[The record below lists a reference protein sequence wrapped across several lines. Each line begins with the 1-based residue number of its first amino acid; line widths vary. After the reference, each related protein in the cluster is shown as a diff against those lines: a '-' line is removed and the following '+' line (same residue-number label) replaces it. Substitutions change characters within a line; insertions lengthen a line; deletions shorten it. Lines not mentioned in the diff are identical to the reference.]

1 MSTDFYE
8 YLHGGQ
14 QQSRAPRDLP
24 VTSSRQS
31 QPAQQMYSSAMS
43 NIEQVKRQLCEKID
57 VCCAQYG
64 LYGLK
69 VIDKAIAESLRMMI
83 NGVAQPVPQSMPQ
96 QQMPMQYNTPVAPS
110 VNEGYY
116 GGYRPAPQIQPQQPM
131 TQEEALNDA
140 FMNNLD
146 AILGECDKDAEKRAE
161 EQMKQRLYEQ
171 KQADMMIA
179 QNVDAARQNA
189 NIDLAAH
196 ENDFMLESEQDLRSY
211 V

>member
-14 QQSRAPRDLP
+14 QQPRAPRDLP
-24 VTSSRQS
+24 VTPQC
-31 QPAQQMYSSAMS
+31 QPQVAQQMFNSAMS

-69 VIDKAIAESLRMMI
+69 VIDKAIAESLRAMI
-83 NGVAQPVPQSMPQ
+83 NGVAQPM
-96 QQMPMQYNTPVAPS
+96 
-110 VNEGYY
+110 
-116 GGYRPAPQIQPQQPM
+116 PQQPM
-131 TQEEALNDA
+131 PQQMPVQYPQVNENVYGGYTPRPQMMPLQQPMTREEALTDS

-146 AILGECDKDAEKRAE
+146 AILSECDKDADKRAE

-179 QNVDAARQNA
+179 QNVDTARQNA

-196 ENDFMLESEQDLRSY
+196 ENDFTLESEEDLREY

>member
-14 QQSRAPRDLP
+14 QQPRAPRDLP
-24 VTSSRQS
+24 VTPQRQP
-31 QPAQQMYSSAMS
+31 QVAQQMYNSAMS

-69 VIDKAIAESLRMMI
+69 VIDKAIAESLRAMI
-83 NGVAQPVPQSMPQ
+83 NGVAQPMPQ
-96 QQMPMQYNTPVAPS
+96 QLVPQQMPIQYPQ
-110 VNEGYY
+110 VNENVY
-116 GGYRPAPQIQPQQPM
+116 GGYTPRPQMMPPQQSM
-131 TQEEALNDA
+131 TQEEALTDS

-146 AILGECDKDAEKRAE
+146 AILSECDKDADKRAE

-179 QNVDAARQNA
+179 KNVDTARQNA

-196 ENDFMLESEQDLRSY
+196 ENDFTLESEEDLREY

>member
-14 QQSRAPRDLP
+14 QQPRAPRDLP
-24 VTSSRQS
+24 VTPQRQP
-31 QPAQQMYSSAMS
+31 QVAQQMFNSAMS

-69 VIDKAIAESLRMMI
+69 VIDKAIAESLRAMI
-83 NGVAQPVPQSMPQ
+83 NGVAQPM
-96 QQMPMQYNTPVAPS
+96 
-110 VNEGYY
+110 
-116 GGYRPAPQIQPQQPM
+116 PQQPM
-131 TQEEALNDA
+131 PQQMPVQYPQVNENVYGGYTPRPRMMPLQQPMTREEALTDS

-146 AILGECDKDAEKRAE
+146 AILSECDKDADKRAE
-161 EQMKQRLYEQ
+161 EQIKQRLYEQ

-179 QNVDAARQNA
+179 QNVDTARQNA

-196 ENDFMLESEQDLRSY
+196 ENDFTLESEEDLREY

>member
-14 QQSRAPRDLP
+14 QSQRASRDLP
-24 VTSSRQS
+24 ITPQRRQ
-31 QPAQQMYSSAMS
+31 QPAQQMYDSAMC

-69 VIDKAIAESLRMMI
+69 VIDKAIAESLRAMI
-83 NGVAQPVPQSMPQ
+83 NGVAQPMPQ
-96 QQMPMQYNTPVAPS
+96 QPMPQQMPIQYPQ
-110 VNEGYY
+110 VNENVY
-116 GGYRPAPQIQPQQPM
+116 GGYTPRPQMMPPQQPM
-131 TQEEALNDA
+131 TQEEALTDS

-146 AILGECDKDAEKRAE
+146 TILSECDKDADKRAE

-179 QNVDAARQNA
+179 QNVDSARQNA

-196 ENDFMLESEQDLRSY
+196 ENDFTLESEEDLREY

>member
-14 QQSRAPRDLP
+14 QQPRAPRDLP
-24 VTSSRQS
+24 VTPQRQP
-31 QPAQQMYSSAMS
+31 QVAQQMFNSAMS

-69 VIDKAIAESLRMMI
+69 VIDKAIAESLRAMI
-83 NGVAQPVPQSMPQ
+83 NGVAQPMPQQSMPQ
-96 QQMPMQYNTPVAPS
+96 QMPVQYPQ
-110 VNEGYY
+110 VNENVY
-116 GGYRPAPQIQPQQPM
+116 GGYTPRPQMMPLQQPM
-131 TQEEALNDA
+131 TREEALTDS

-146 AILGECDKDAEKRAE
+146 AILSECDKDADKRAE

-196 ENDFMLESEQDLRSY
+196 ENDFTLESEEDLREY

>member
-14 QQSRAPRDLP
+14 QSQRASRDLP
-24 VTSSRQS
+24 ITPQRRQ
-31 QPAQQMYSSAMS
+31 QPAQQMYDSAMS

-69 VIDKAIAESLRMMI
+69 VIDKAIAESLRAMI
-83 NGVAQPVPQSMPQ
+83 NGVAQPMSQQSMPQ
-96 QQMPMQYNTPVAPS
+96 QMPIQYPQ
-110 VNEGYY
+110 VNENVY
-116 GGYRPAPQIQPQQPM
+116 GGYAPRQQMMPPQQPM
-131 TQEEALNDA
+131 TREEAMTDA

-146 AILGECDKDAEKRAE
+146 AILSECDKDADKRAE

-179 QNVDAARQNA
+179 QNVDSARQNA

-196 ENDFMLESEQDLRSY
+196 ENDFTLVSEEDLREY

>member
-14 QQSRAPRDLP
+14 QQPRAPRDLP
-24 VTSSRQS
+24 VTPQRQP
-31 QPAQQMYSSAMS
+31 QVAQQMFNSAMS

-69 VIDKAIAESLRMMI
+69 VIDKAIAESLRAMI
-83 NGVAQPVPQSMPQ
+83 NGVAQPM
-96 QQMPMQYNTPVAPS
+96 
-110 VNEGYY
+110 
-116 GGYRPAPQIQPQQPM
+116 PQQPM
-131 TQEEALNDA
+131 PQQMPVQYPQVNENVYGGYTPRPQMMPLQQPMTREEALTDS

-146 AILGECDKDAEKRAE
+146 AILSECDKDADKRAE

-179 QNVDAARQNA
+179 QNVDTARQNA

-196 ENDFMLESEQDLRSY
+196 ENDFMLESEEDLREY

>member
-14 QQSRAPRDLP
+14 QSQRASRDLP
-24 VTSSRQS
+24 ITPQRQP
-31 QPAQQMYSSAMS
+31 QQAQQMFNSAMS

-69 VIDKAIAESLRMMI
+69 VIDKAIAESLRAMI
-83 NGVAQPVPQSMPQ
+83 NGVAQPIPQQSMTQ
-96 QQMPMQYNTPVAPS
+96 QQMPIQYPQ
-110 VNEGYY
+110 VNENVY
-116 GGYRPAPQIQPQQPM
+116 GGYAPRQQMMPPQQPM
-131 TQEEALNDA
+131 TREEAMTDA

-146 AILGECDKDAEKRAE
+146 AILSECDKDADKRAE

-179 QNVDAARQNA
+179 QNVDSARQNA

-196 ENDFMLESEQDLRSY
+196 ENDFTLVSEEDLREY

>member
-14 QQSRAPRDLP
+14 QSQRASRDLP
-24 VTSSRQS
+24 ITPQRRQ
-31 QPAQQMYSSAMS
+31 QPAQQMYDSAMS

-69 VIDKAIAESLRMMI
+69 VIDKAIAESLRAMI
-83 NGVAQPVPQSMPQ
+83 NGVAQPMPQQSMPQ
-96 QQMPMQYNTPVAPS
+96 QMSIQYPQ
-110 VNEGYY
+110 VNENVY
-116 GGYRPAPQIQPQQPM
+116 GGYAPRPQMLPPQQPM
-131 TQEEALNDA
+131 TQEEALTDS

-146 AILGECDKDAEKRAE
+146 AILSECDKDADKRAE

-179 QNVDAARQNA
+179 QNVDTARQNA

-196 ENDFMLESEQDLRSY
+196 ENDFMLESEEDLREY

>member
-14 QQSRAPRDLP
+14 QQPQRASRDLP
-24 VTSSRQS
+24 ITPQRQP
-31 QPAQQMYSSAMS
+31 QQAQQMFNSAMS

-69 VIDKAIAESLRMMI
+69 VIDKAIAESLRAMI
-83 NGVAQPVPQSMPQ
+83 NCVAQPMPQ
-96 QQMPMQYNTPVAPS
+96 QLVPQQMPIQYPQ
-110 VNEGYY
+110 VNENVY
-116 GGYRPAPQIQPQQPM
+116 GGYTPRPQMMPPQQSM
-131 TQEEALNDA
+131 TQEEALTDS

-146 AILGECDKDAEKRAE
+146 AILSECDKDADKRAE

-179 QNVDAARQNA
+179 QNVDTARQNA

-196 ENDFMLESEQDLRSY
+196 ENDFTLESEEDLREY

>member
-14 QQSRAPRDLP
+14 QQPRAPRELP
-24 VTSSRQS
+24 VTRR
-31 QPAQQMYSSAMS
+31 PAPPSPPPTSERMYNTAMS

-69 VIDKAIAESLRMMI
+69 VIDKAIADSLRMMI
-83 NGVAQPVPQSMPQ
+83 NGVAQPVPQPMPQ
-96 QQMPMQYNTPVAPS
+96 QQMPMQYNPP

-116 GGYRPAPQIQPQQPM
+116 GGYSPAPQMQPQQPM
-131 TQEEALNDA
+131 TQEEAVNNA

-179 QNVDAARQNA
+179 QNVDTARQNA

-196 ENDFMLESEQDLRSY
+196 ENDFTLESEQDLRSY

>member
-14 QQSRAPRDLP
+14 QQPRASRDLP
-24 VTSSRQS
+24 ITPQRQP
-31 QPAQQMYSSAMS
+31 QQAQQMFNSAMS

-69 VIDKAIAESLRMMI
+69 VIDKAIAESLRAMI
-83 NGVAQPVPQSMPQ
+83 NGVAQPMPQ
-96 QQMPMQYNTPVAPS
+96 QPMPQQMPIQYPQ
-110 VNEGYY
+110 VNENVY
-116 GGYRPAPQIQPQQPM
+116 GGYAPRPQMMPPQQPM
-131 TQEEALNDA
+131 TQEEALTDS

-146 AILGECDKDAEKRAE
+146 TILSECDKDADKRAE

-179 QNVDAARQNA
+179 QNVDSARQNA

-196 ENDFMLESEQDLRSY
+196 ENDFTLESEEDLREY

>member
-14 QQSRAPRDLP
+14 QQPRASRDLP
-24 VTSSRQS
+24 ITPQRQP
-31 QPAQQMYSSAMS
+31 QQAQQMFNSAMS

-69 VIDKAIAESLRMMI
+69 VIDKAIAESLRAMI
-83 NGVAQPVPQSMPQ
+83 NGVAQPMPQ
-96 QQMPMQYNTPVAPS
+96 QLVPQQMPIQYPQ
-110 VNEGYY
+110 VNENVY
-116 GGYRPAPQIQPQQPM
+116 GGYTPRPQMMSPQQPM
-131 TQEEALNDA
+131 TQEEALTDS

-146 AILGECDKDAEKRAE
+146 AILSECDKDADKRAE

-179 QNVDAARQNA
+179 QNVDTARQNA

-196 ENDFMLESEQDLRSY
+196 ENDFTLESEEDLREY

>member
-14 QQSRAPRDLP
+14 QSQRASRDLP
-24 VTSSRQS
+24 ITPQRQP
-31 QPAQQMYSSAMS
+31 QQAQQMFNSAMS

-69 VIDKAIAESLRMMI
+69 VIDKAIAESLRAMI
-83 NGVAQPVPQSMPQ
+83 NGVAQPMPQ
-96 QQMPMQYNTPVAPS
+96 QPVPQQMPIQYPQ
-110 VNEGYY
+110 VNENVY
-116 GGYRPAPQIQPQQPM
+116 GGYTPRPQMMPPQQPM
-131 TQEEALNDA
+131 TREEALTDS

-146 AILGECDKDAEKRAE
+146 AILSECDKDADKRAE

-179 QNVDAARQNA
+179 QNVDSARQNA

-196 ENDFMLESEQDLRSY
+196 ENDFTLVSEEDLREY

>member
-14 QQSRAPRDLP
+14 QSQRASRDLP
-24 VTSSRQS
+24 ITPQRQP
-31 QPAQQMYSSAMS
+31 QQAQQMFNSAMS

-69 VIDKAIAESLRMMI
+69 VIDKAIAESLRAMI
-83 NGVAQPVPQSMPQ
+83 NGVAQPMPQ
-96 QQMPMQYNTPVAPS
+96 QQMPIQYPQ
-110 VNEGYY
+110 VNENVY
-116 GGYRPAPQIQPQQPM
+116 GGYTSRQQMMPLQQPM
-131 TQEEALNDA
+131 TQEEALTNS

-146 AILGECDKDAEKRAE
+146 AILSECDKDADKRAE

-179 QNVDAARQNA
+179 QNVDTARQNA

-196 ENDFMLESEQDLRSY
+196 ENDFTLVSEEDLREY

>member
-14 QQSRAPRDLP
+14 QQPRASRDLP
-24 VTSSRQS
+24 ITPQRQP
-31 QPAQQMYSSAMS
+31 QQAQQMFNSAMS

-69 VIDKAIAESLRMMI
+69 VIDKAIAESLRNMI
-83 NGVAQPVPQSMPQ
+83 NGVVQPPVAQPMPQ
-96 QQMPMQYNTPVAPS
+96 QMPGQYPQ
-110 VNEGYY
+110 VNENVY
-116 GGYRPAPQIQPQQPM
+116 GGYTPRPQMMPPQQPM
-131 TQEEALNDA
+131 TREEALTDA

-146 AILGECDKDAEKRAE
+146 TILGECDKDADKRAE

-179 QNVDAARQNA
+179 QNVDSARQNA

-196 ENDFMLESEQDLRSY
+196 ENDFTLESEQDLREY

>member
-14 QQSRAPRDLP
+14 QQPRAPRDLP
-24 VTSSRQS
+24 VTPQRQP
-31 QPAQQMYSSAMS
+31 QVAQQMFNSAMS

-69 VIDKAIAESLRMMI
+69 VIDKAIAESLRAMI
-83 NGVAQPVPQSMPQ
+83 NGVAQPMPQ
-96 QQMPMQYNTPVAPS
+96 QPMPQQMPIQYPQ
-110 VNEGYY
+110 VNENVY
-116 GGYRPAPQIQPQQPM
+116 GGYTPRPQMMPPQQPM
-131 TQEEALNDA
+131 TREEALTDS

-146 AILGECDKDAEKRAE
+146 AILSECDKDADKRAE

-179 QNVDAARQNA
+179 QNVDTARQNA

-196 ENDFMLESEQDLRSY
+196 ENDFTLESEEDLREY

>member
-14 QQSRAPRDLP
+14 QQPRASRDLP
-24 VTSSRQS
+24 IAPQRQP
-31 QPAQQMYSSAMS
+31 QQAQQMFNSAMS

-69 VIDKAIAESLRMMI
+69 VIDKAIAESLRAMI
-83 NGVAQPVPQSMPQ
+83 NGVAQPMPQ
-96 QQMPMQYNTPVAPS
+96 QLVPQQMPIQYPQ
-110 VNEGYY
+110 VNENVY
-116 GGYRPAPQIQPQQPM
+116 GGYTPRPQMMPPHQSM
-131 TQEEALNDA
+131 TQEEALTDS

-146 AILGECDKDAEKRAE
+146 AILSECDKDADKRAE

-179 QNVDAARQNA
+179 QNVDTARQNA

-196 ENDFMLESEQDLRSY
+196 ENDFTLESEEDLREY

>member
-14 QQSRAPRDLP
+14 QQPRAPRDLP
-24 VTSSRQS
+24 VTPQRQP
-31 QPAQQMYSSAMS
+31 QVAQQMFNSAMS

-69 VIDKAIAESLRMMI
+69 VIDKAIAESLRAMI
-83 NGVAQPVPQSMPQ
+83 NGVAQPM
-96 QQMPMQYNTPVAPS
+96 
-110 VNEGYY
+110 
-116 GGYRPAPQIQPQQPM
+116 PQQPM
-131 TQEEALNDA
+131 PQQMPVQYPQVNENVYGGYTPRPRMMPLQQPMTREEALTDS

-146 AILGECDKDAEKRAE
+146 AILSECDKDADKRAE

-179 QNVDAARQNA
+179 QNVDTARQNA

-196 ENDFMLESEQDLRSY
+196 ENDFTLESEEDLREY

>member
-14 QQSRAPRDLP
+14 QQPRAPRDLP
-24 VTSSRQS
+24 VTPQRQP
-31 QPAQQMYSSAMS
+31 QVAQQMFNSAMS

-69 VIDKAIAESLRMMI
+69 VIDKAIAESLRAMI
-83 NGVAQPVPQSMPQ
+83 NGVAQPM
-96 QQMPMQYNTPVAPS
+96 
-110 VNEGYY
+110 
-116 GGYRPAPQIQPQQPM
+116 PQQPM
-131 TQEEALNDA
+131 PQQMPVQYPQVNENVYGGYTQRPQMMPLQQPMTREEALTDS

-146 AILGECDKDAEKRAE
+146 AILSECDKDADKRAE

-179 QNVDAARQNA
+179 QNVDTARQNA

-196 ENDFMLESEQDLRSY
+196 ENDFTLESEEDLREY

>member
-14 QQSRAPRDLP
+14 QQPRASRDLP
-24 VTSSRQS
+24 ITPQRQP
-31 QPAQQMYSSAMS
+31 QQAQQMFNSAMS

-69 VIDKAIAESLRMMI
+69 VIDKAIAESLRAMI
-83 NGVAQPVPQSMPQ
+83 NGVAQPMPQ
-96 QQMPMQYNTPVAPS
+96 QPMPQQMPVQYPQ
-110 VNEGYY
+110 VNENVY
-116 GGYRPAPQIQPQQPM
+116 GGYTPRPQMMPPQQPM
-131 TQEEALNDA
+131 TREEAMTDA

-146 AILGECDKDAEKRAE
+146 TILSECDKDADKRAE

-179 QNVDAARQNA
+179 QNVDTARQNA

-196 ENDFMLESEQDLRSY
+196 ENDFMLESEEDLREY